1 MGLRDMNLGGDR
13 LREFN
18 NLAQHAV
25 LEMPS
30 CNAAKI
36 YSGQSLSNHST

>member
-1 MGLRDMNLGGDR
+1 VSLRDMDLGGNR

-30 CNAAKI
+30 CSAAKI
-36 YSGQSLSNHST
+36 YGGQSLSNHST